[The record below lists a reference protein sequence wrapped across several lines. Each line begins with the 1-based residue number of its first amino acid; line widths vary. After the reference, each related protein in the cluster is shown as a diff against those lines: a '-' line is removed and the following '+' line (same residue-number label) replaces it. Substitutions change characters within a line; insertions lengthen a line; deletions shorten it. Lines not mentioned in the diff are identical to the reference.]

1 MPFGHHCEFE
11 DFAHCVR
18 VMRGKVR
25 NPDGWCA
32 SLMRETERRCAHRE
46 KAVELPAEKAG
57 LFARLF
63 GRPAPAPSYALD
75 VVATDGCKA
84 TVETKR

>member
-1 MPFGHHCEFE
+1 MPFGHRCEFE

-18 VMRGKVR
+18 VMRGKVQ

-32 SLMRETERRCAHRE
+32 SLMRETERRCADR
-46 KAVELPAEKAG
+46 KVG

-63 GRPAPAPSYALD
+63 GRPAPSYSLD

-84 TVETKR
+84 TVETQRYK